1 MVKKGLGSGL
11 DALFGDAELPLKQEQ
26 NSGEKVLQLELQNV
40 RPNPNQPR
48 RIFEEG
54 SLRELADSIREQGVL
69 QPILVR
75 PVEGARG
82 KYEIVAGERRW
93 QAAGLAGLAKIPA
106 IVKPLDDKVTLEVA
120 LIENIQ
126 RQDLNPYD
134 EALCYR
140 ELLDKYGY
148 TQTALAE
155 RLGKS
160 RVYVANMLRL
170 LRLPKKIQSMIG
182 ADRLT
187 AGHGKALLMLDKEK
201 DQLALAERV
210 CAEGLSV
217 RQTEAMAKDPAL
229 IYKQAKKAAK
239 KPELEYEW
247 RGATDREL
255 PHTPEQLL
263 LRDLCGKLC
272 DKLQTKVTVEQKA
285 KGGRITLEYY
295 SDEELERLIE
305 ILLPGVVF

>member
-1 MVKKGLGSGL
+1 M
-11 DALFGDAELPLKQEQ
+11 DALFGDAPLNIKQEQ
-26 NSGEKVLQLELQNV
+26 NSGEKILQLELGSVQ
-40 RPNPNQPR
+40 PNPNQPR

-75 PVEGARG
+75 PIAGGRG

-134 EALCYR
+134 EATCYR

-170 LRLPKKIQSMIG
+170 LRLPKDIQSMIG
-182 ADRLT
+182 AERLT
-187 AGHGKALLMLDKEK
+187 AGHGKALLMLEK
-201 DQLALAERV
+201 AEDQLALAKRV

-217 RQTEAMAKDPAL
+217 RQTEAMAKDPAS
-229 IYKQAKKAAK
+229 IYKKPKTPK
-239 KPELEYEW
+239 KPQVEYEW
-247 RGATDREL
+247 IGSTDRE
-255 PHTPEQLL
+255 PTRTPEQLL
-263 LRDLCGKLC
+263 LRDICDKLC
-272 DKLQTKVTVEQKA
+272 DRLQTKVVVEQKA

-305 ILLPGVVF
+305 ILLPGVTF